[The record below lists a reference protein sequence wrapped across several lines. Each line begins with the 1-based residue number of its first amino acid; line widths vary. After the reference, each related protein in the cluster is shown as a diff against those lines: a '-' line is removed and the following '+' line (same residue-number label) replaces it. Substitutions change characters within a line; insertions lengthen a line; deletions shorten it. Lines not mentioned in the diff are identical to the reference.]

1 MGARRNRERH
11 ISKKKISNKASR
23 IRWERV
29 VAATVLLAS
38 FTTGFYYHKNN
49 DKKPENYF
57 CANTVVSS
65 YSIIQKPTVK
75 KEAFQHINS
84 ETFRGKTI
92 NPVYQMATKF
102 GVNSNIAL
110 DITNAYSHCS
120 QGIIPPETLLGL
132 IQTESSFI
140 PNTVSYAGAKGIMQ
154 LLPSTFYVY
163 VSRYPELFKEGNI
176 YDVYENVCA
185 GILYLED
192 SYSAWVSAY
201 NHKQALDLAIGS
213 YFMGVQGLKELSTEP
228 LKAVYSDRYFVSEY
242 VRRVKQYATIFSNQ

>member
-11 ISKKKISNKASR
+11 IYKKKISNKASR

-38 FTTGFYYHKNN
+38 LSTAGFQYLKNN
-49 DKKPENYF
+49 EKKPLKNYYCTNQQVF
-57 CANTVVSS
+57 TYKSTVDERVAQHFNS
-65 YSIIQKPTVK
+65 
-75 KEAFQHINS
+75 EAF
-84 ETFRGKTI
+84 RGLTV
-92 NPVYQMATKF
+92 NPIYQMAVKQN
-102 GVNSNIAL
+102 VNSSIAL
-110 DITNAYSHCS
+110 DIAKAYSKCNH
-120 QGIIPPETLLGL
+120 GIIPPEVLLGL
-132 IQTESSFI
+132 INTESNF
-140 PNTVSYAGAKGIMQ
+140 NADAVSYAGAKGIMQ
-154 LLPSTFYVY
+154 LLPSTFYDY

>member
-154 LLPSTFYVY
+154 LLPSTFNFYVDK
-163 VSRYPELFKEGNI
+163 YPELFTEGNI
-176 YDVYENVCA
+176 FNVYENVCA
-185 GILYLED
+185 GILYLEE
-192 SYSAWVSAY
+192 AY
-201 NHKQALDLAIGS
+201 QTWILEYDERQALDLAIGS
-213 YFMGVQGLKELSTEP
+213 YFMGIQGLKQLSDDP
-228 LKAVYSDRYFVSEY
+228 LKAINNGNYFVSEY
-242 VRRVKQYATIFSNQ
+242 VRRVKQYATIFLNQ

>member
-1 MGARRNRERH
+1 MDNGRNRRRH
-11 ISKKKISNKASR
+11 IHNKEKARAVKK

-29 VAATVLLAS
+29 IATTLLLSSLTA
-38 FTTGFYYHKNN
+38 GFYYN
-49 DKKPENYF
+49 DKKDNKKPIKNYYCVNKTISQPAIDEKIARHF
-57 CANTVVSS
+57 
-65 YSIIQKPTVK
+65 
-75 KEAFQHINS
+75 NS
-84 ETFRGKTI
+84 ESFRGKTI
-92 NPVYQMATKF
+92 NPVYQMATRYGIDSKM
-102 GVNSNIAL
+102 AL
-110 DITNAYSHCS
+110 DITNAYSKCNH
-120 QGIIPPETLLGL
+120 GIIPPEIVLGL
-132 IQTESSFI
+132 INTESNF
-140 PNTVSYAGAKGIMQ
+140 NADAVSYAGAKGIMQ
-154 LLPSTFYVY
+154 LLPSTFYYY

-213 YFMGVQGLKELSTEP
+213 YFMGVQGLKKLSTEP